1 MRSDLTKDLGKN
13 FKKMKKDFKKTMKLE
28 EDDEEPQMILMDL
41 NDLTN
46 LQGVNLDDL
55 INLKWKSDKKETDKD
70 LKNTTNELRDMADE
84 YGVKW
89 MLVQ

>member
-1 MRSDLTKDLGKN
+1 MRSDLTKDLGKQY
-13 FKKMKKDFKKTMKLE
+13 KKMKKDFKKTMKLE